1 MGVNPRLQK
10 LLDETWSSYAVLP
23 HSEVFTAQEVAQSVH
38 VPGRQLAKVLVLR
51 ARRGEDLMVVLPAS
65 EQFDPLTLEHVVGR
79 SHLRL
84 EDERELLR
92 LFPDCELGA
101 MPPFGR
107 LYGMRMI
114 VDPCLLQGEDF
125 YFQAG
130 NHREV
135 VLMRTQDYQR
145 IAQPFSHDACVHA
158 VGALLGGD

>member
-23 HSEVFTAQEVAQSVH
+23 HGEVFTAQEVAQSVH
-38 VPGRQLAKVLVLR
+38 VPGRRLAKVVVLR
-51 ARRGEDLMVVLPAS
+51 GRRGDDLMVVLPAS

-79 SHLRL
+79 THLRL

-107 LYGMRMI
+107 LYGMRMV
-114 VDPCLLQGEDF
+114 VDPCLLQAGDI

-135 VLMRTQDYQR
+135 VLMRTHDYAR
-145 IAQPFSHDACVHA
+145 IAQPFGREACVHA
-158 VGALLGGD
+158 EEALVGGS